1 MSESKLDRMNNFNR
15 KVLLDVGVFEE
26 EEGEGHLSYMKD
38 GQPSPVTLN
47 KTRLSL
53 TVQKIL
59 KEGLGEERTGFHPL
73 AEQITEGPS
82 PVLNA
87 FKNYICERIKVTV
100 RHVGLSLMELASDS
114 KRHKGMSA
122 KASKYLTAL
131 AGIGEVDEKTVD
143 TMRKV
148 FDAVSQVPEKHLIT
162 IILKAKTDDGSLRQ
176 SVVTF
181 PIMDEADSEET
192 ETFFG
197 VKMPRKTKDK
207 ALIVSV
213 LEYILGDEPARK
225 MYTSGSKNGNSP
237 YFHSLLLSFHKLAT
251 RLNDILSVHAPK
263 CPSFEELKFNLDWTD
278 ELDNF
283 DDFAKVC
290 SRAVP
295 ALPGNTG
302 KEIEEE
308 RSAFEASASDV
319 GADDDLPWNEPKAK
333 LSIGSDDEKRPAAG
347 SSFRDTVNSSRSSR
361 DRDDDRSDSRS
372 NHGSFRD
379 LMGGKG
385 RDRDRDD
392 RDSRRESPSWRSGRD
407 RDDRD
412 DRRGGGRGGR
422 GW

>member
-1 MSESKLDRMNNFNR
+1 MSSSKLDKLNDFSR
-15 KVLLDVGVFEE
+15 KILLDVGVFEE
-26 EEGEGHLSYMKD
+26 EKDDGHLSYMKD
-38 GQPSPVTLN
+38 GKPSPVTLN
-47 KTRLSL
+47 KTRLCL
-53 TVQKIL
+53 TIHRIL
-59 KEGLGEERTGFHPL
+59 KEGVGEERTAFHPL

-87 FKNYICERIKVTV
+87 YKNYITERIKATV
-100 RHVGLSLMELASDS
+100 RHIGLSLMELASDT

-162 IILKAKTDDGSLRQ
+162 IILKNKTDDGSLRQ
-176 SVVTF
+176 AFVSF
-181 PIMDEADSEET
+181 PIMDEADSDET

-213 LEYILGDEPARK
+213 LEYILGDESARK
-225 MYTSGSKNGNSP
+225 LYTSGSKNGNSP
-237 YFHSLLLSFHKLAT
+237 YFHSLLLAFHKLGT
-251 RLNDILSVHAPK
+251 RLNDILSIHAPK
-263 CPSFEELKFNLDWTD
+263 CPSFEELKFNLDWAEELEDFD
-278 ELDNF
+278 E
-283 DDFAKVC
+283 FAKVH

-302 KEIEEE
+302 KEIEQ
-308 RSAFEASASDV
+308 RSAYEASASDV
-319 GADDDLPWNEPKAK
+319 GVDDDDLPWNERKEKP
-333 LSIGSDDEKRPAAG
+333 SVRDDGEKRSSGG
-347 SSFRDTVNSSRSSR
+347 SSFRDTVSNARANR
-361 DRDDDRSDSRS
+361 DRDDDRADSRS
-372 NHGSFRD
+372 THGSFRD
-379 LMGGKG
+379 LMGGRG

-407 RDDRD
+407 RDDRGG
-412 DRRGGGRGGR
+412 DRGGRGGR